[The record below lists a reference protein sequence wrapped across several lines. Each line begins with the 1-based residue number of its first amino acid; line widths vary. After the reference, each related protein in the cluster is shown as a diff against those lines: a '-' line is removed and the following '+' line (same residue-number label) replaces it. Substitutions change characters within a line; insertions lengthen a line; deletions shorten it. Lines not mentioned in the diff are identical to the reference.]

1 MGKKLARILSTA
13 LLVPVLVFAV
23 AGTSWAAWRCQYDGI
38 ARSKCCCP
46 TPTPTGAEQGAIK
59 ASGCCEIE
67 RTAVEKAPSDLSRT
81 QVSLDPVLV
90 AVPTGSILFVDLSP
104 PARTRFF
111 IAEERPPDRRVLI
124 LQKQSF
130 LI

>member
-1 MGKKLARILSTA
+1 MVRKLTRILSTA
-13 LLVPVLVFAV
+13 LLLPVLVFAV

-46 TPTPTGAEQGAIK
+46 ETDSTGPQQLTIR
-59 ASGCCEIE
+59 ASGCCQIE
-67 RTAVEKAPSDLSRT
+67 RTAVERTPSDVSRT
-81 QVSLDPVLV
+81 PVIEPVLV
-90 AVPTGSILFVDLSP
+90 AAPTGTVLFVEHSA
-104 PARTRFF
+104 PARTLFRM
-111 IAEERPPDRRVLI
+111 ADERPPDRRVLI